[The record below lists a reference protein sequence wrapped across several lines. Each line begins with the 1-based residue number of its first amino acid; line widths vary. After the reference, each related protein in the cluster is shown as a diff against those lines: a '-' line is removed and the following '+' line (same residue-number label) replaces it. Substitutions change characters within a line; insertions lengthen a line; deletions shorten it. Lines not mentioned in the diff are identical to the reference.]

1 MPYFLMKLVP
11 PRPTFLSDATPEE
24 MEAMGRHAAYI
35 RGLIAERK
43 ILAAGPVNDPSGAWG
58 VGIAVAADVAEATG
72 WGEQDP
78 VVLSGL
84 GFRWDVFP
92 MPTLLLPEP

>member
-11 PRPTFLSDATPEE
+11 PRPTFLSDATAEE

-35 RGLIAERK
+35 RSLIGEGK

-58 VGIAVAADVAEATG
+58 VGIAAAADAAEARA
-72 WGEQDP
+72 WGEADP
-78 VVLSGL
+78 VVRSGL

-92 MPTLLLPEP
+92 MPSLLLPER